1 MNDVTITYRTISLEL
16 KKEWYLNYIRFVFEA
31 DDDIEEIKVKRSEEL
46 GKFLFSR
53 VRLSRFPI
61 RKPATGT
68 RYVKLIMPDHPNSTD
83 GNKYMYYTDEDVAK
97 IGDYIEAMAHLDHWS
112 MVSVGREMGMNRK
125 TIISVFSTL
134 IYGEDSF
141 DALVK
146 DEYRKRKNKVS
157 RLVKL
162 AKEFGY
168 R

>member
-1 MNDVTITYRTISLEL
+1 MDDVTITYRTINLEL
-16 KKEWYLNYIRFVFEA
+16 KKDWYLNYLKFVFESE
-31 DDDIEEIKVKRSEEL
+31 DEPIKVKRCEEL

-53 VRLSRFPI
+53 VRTSRYPI
-61 RKPATGT
+61 PKPAAGT
-68 RYVKLIMPDHPNSTD
+68 RFVKLVMPDHPNSTE
-83 GNKYMYYTDEDVAK
+83 KYKFMYYTDEDVSK

-134 IYGEDSF
+134 IFGEDSF
-141 DALVK
+141 DALAK
-146 DEYRKRKNKVS
+146 DEYRKRKNKVM

-168 R
+168 T